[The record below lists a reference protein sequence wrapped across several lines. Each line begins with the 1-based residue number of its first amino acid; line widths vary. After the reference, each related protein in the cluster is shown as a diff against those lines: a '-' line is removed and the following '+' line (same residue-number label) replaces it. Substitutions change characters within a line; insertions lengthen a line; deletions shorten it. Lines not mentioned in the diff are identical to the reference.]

1 MHRIADDCATERSPH
16 PEWLIVVEVA
26 APTAWNTFSRLPKSV
41 NLGIINVLKPLAP
54 HKSRIAQPDQNDE
67 SGAPVSVG
75 QTFELLGEAD
85 AGVELG
91 AQIGDRHGDLGGH
104 RIAPAMDRILRQTS
118 IP

>member
-26 APTAWNTFSRLPKSV
+26 TPTAWNTFSRLPKSV
-41 NLGIINVLKPLAP
+41 NLGIINVLKSLAP

-91 AQIGDRHGDLGGH
+91 AQIGDRRGDLGGH
-104 RIAPAMDRILRQTS
+104 RIAPAMDRILRRTS